1 MRSLL
6 MVVTVL
12 ATLGITILT
21 SVAHAQDAAE
31 SVQLDKKALQQ
42 VESNLLSLFG
52 LNRRPRVN
60 RKNVQIPKAM
70 LDLYKLQTGQDVD
83 TSMLPLPGRH
93 TRSANTVRT
102 FTHQVTNIDK
112 RFKYLNKF
120 RLHFDVTSLPE
131 RERVQS
137 AELRLS
143 RPMEYE
149 ADKRD
154 TIQRI
159 LVKDILQPG
168 IKGISKPVL
177 RIVDSVLLDSTSEE
191 NGISLDVLP
200 AVQRWTMNPEHNHGL
215 LIEVTNKDGVLL
227 DRNIRPLVVMKRDQE
242 DYNDQEWTSLEPILF
257 LYSDDGRNKPT
268 SLEDLLKRPRRTPNE
283 PPRKHKKNTYSICK
297 RHPLYVDFADVGWND
312 WIVAPP
318 GYDAYVC
325 KGDCPFPLAE
335 HLNST
340 NHAIVQTLMN
350 SVQPETVPKACCV
363 PTALS
368 AISMLYLDEDSKV
381 VLKTYQDMAVIG
393 CGCR

>member
-1 MRSLL
+1 

-12 ATLGITILT
+12 ATLNSITISTT
-21 SVAHAQDAAE
+21 SAE
-31 SVQLDKKALQQ
+31 DSVQLDKEALQQ

-52 LNRRPRVN
+52 LNRRPRPN
-60 RKNVQIPKAM
+60 RKNVRIPKAM

-120 RLHFDVTSLPE
+120 RLHFDVTSLPDT
-131 RERVQS
+131 ERVQS

-143 RPMEYE
+143 RPMNYE
-149 ADKRD
+149 EDKHEQ
-154 TIQRI
+154 IQRI
-159 LVKDILQPG
+159 IVKDILQPG

-177 RIVDSVLLDSTSEE
+177 RIVDSVLVDSTSGE
-191 NGISLDVLP
+191 NGVSLDVLP
-200 AVQRWTMNPEHNHGL
+200 AVQRWTKSPEHNHGL
-215 LIEVTNKDGVLL
+215 LIEVTNRDGVLL

-242 DYNDQEWTSLEPILF
+242 EYNDLEWTSLEPILF
-257 LYSDDGRNKPT
+257 LYSDDGRNKQK
-268 SLEDLLKRPRRTPNE
+268 SLEDLLKRPRRTPNDNA
-283 PPRKHKKNTYSICK
+283 PRKHKKNTYSICK

-318 GYDAYVC
+318 GYDAFVC

-368 AISMLYLDEDSKV
+368 AISMLYLDEDNKV
-381 VLKTYQDMAVIG
+381 VLKTYQDMAVTG